1 MAPTVSARIASSAH
15 LKSILARTLSFALPL
30 ASRDSSTSSTPV
42 ASIFALIIRG
52 TVRISER
59 AITSRSAT
67 TSARN
72 SVSEALQ
79 IHPTIYIDSIS
90 QSQSLDKRTDVI
102 LAIPTTYAGLN
113 SGPAPGAL
121 IGIVLG
127 SIAGFILLLY
137 IFLSAFRL
145 AGFQRGGGVVQEEV
159 IRHRRRSRSRSRAMT
174 EASGPPRSPPRPRR
188 ERVVREET
196 VVVEERVEPSESAE
210 DDIVEVIEE
219 HSPERAPPKRE
230 NTRRSG
236 YRTVDPAEFGGGSRP
251 IRKVSRR

>member
-1 MAPTVSARIASSAH
+1 MAPTVSARVASSAH
-15 LKSILARTLSFALPL
+15 LKSILSRTLSFALPL

-52 TVRISER
+52 TVRLSER
-59 AITSRSAT
+59 AITPRSA
-67 TSARN
+67 SA
-72 SVSEALQ
+72 SAFASEGT
-79 IHPTIYIDSIS
+79 HPTIYLDSK
-90 QSQSLDKRTDVI
+90 SQSLDKRQNVI

-121 IGIVLG
+121 VGIVLG

-137 IFLSAFRL
+137 IILSAFRL
-145 AGFQRGGGVVQEEV
+145 SGFQRGGGVVEEEV

-174 EASGPPRSPPRPRR
+174 EASGPARSPPRPRR

-196 VVVEERVEPSESAE
+196 VVVEERVEPSVSAE

-219 HSPERAPPKRE
+219 HSPERPPPKRE
-230 NTRRSG
+230 STRRSG

-251 IRKVSRR
+251 MRKVPRR

>member
-1 MAPTVSARIASSAH
+1 MAPTVSARVASSAH
-15 LKSILARTLSFALPL
+15 LKSILSRTLSFALPL

-52 TVRISER
+52 TVRLSER
-59 AITSRSAT
+59 AITPRSA
-67 TSARN
+67 SA
-72 SVSEALQ
+72 SASAFASERTR
-79 IHPTIYIDSIS
+79 PTIYIDSIS
-90 QSQSLDKRTDVI
+90 QSLDKRQNVI

-121 IGIVLG
+121 VGIVLG

-137 IFLSAFRL
+137 VILSAFRL
-145 AGFQRGGGVVQEEV
+145 LGFQRGGGAVVEEEI

-196 VVVEERVEPSESAE
+196 VVVEERVEPSVSAE

-219 HSPERAPPKRE
+219 HSPERPPPKRE
-230 NTRRSG
+230 STRRSG

-251 IRKVSRR
+251 MRKVSRR